1 MAGVGT
7 WILAGIMAESV
18 RKSHVAGRIAREEN
32 LRQAEK
38 AEKRS
43 RDIEAKNLM
52 IRQLERNR
60 KKDIQTSGFFPNTD
74 SGGNIRSDLTIG
86 GNTGGGGGGNSG
98 VNY

>member
-1 MAGVGT
+1 MTGIET
-7 WILAGIMAESV
+7 WVLAGIMAESA
-18 RKSHVAGRIAREEN
+18 RKTHVAGKIAREEN

-43 RDIEAKNLM
+43 KDIEAKNLM

-86 GNTGGGGGGNSG
+86 GNTGGGGGNSG